1 MSFMN
6 DLKPEEQLSN
16 LFGSY
21 RAEWFKDKIYEL
33 FSKPEYFPELETPRP
48 CMLIGGRGTGK
59 TTVLRCLSYEGQFAL
74 SGQNVEKIDEWPYYG
89 IYYRINTNRVTAFKG
104 PEVSDE
110 HWKRLFAHY
119 FNLVICNQLLRF
131 LEWYYRHKSSAVQ
144 IDAQSCFKI
153 AKSLNISNTVTL
165 KNLAEEIDNLG
176 IEFEAYINNIALQK
190 QPSLSMQGVPIDTIV
205 DALVKLPQFAGKTF
219 FFLIDEYENLQEY
232 QQQVVNTLIKHS
244 GHHYTFKIS
253 VRELGLRCRTT
264 LNENEQLISPA
275 DYVRI
280 NITEKLSGK
289 IFNKF
294 ALSVCNMRI
303 SKLQV
308 NDKSLIEDIS
318 KVLLQLSPE
327 EEAEKLGIRDL
338 IKPFKD
344 DVVYQSLL
352 NDIQSPLLIYF
363 LKLWAEKENQ
373 PIRGIVNDYIAHRET
388 WETRFQ
394 NYKHA
399 LLFTIRQGKSGIR
412 KYYSGWKVFVKLAAN
427 NIRYLLELVD
437 QSLLLHIREGHE
449 LAEPIPPEI
458 QTRAAQNTGK
468 KNLAELE
475 GLHAHGAKLTKLLL
489 SLGRIFEVMASN
501 VLGHT
506 PEANQ
511 FYIEADTDIS
521 DKESKEVDDLLKAA
535 IMHLALIRESGTKF
549 TDEADTRDYDYMIH
563 PIFSPFFIFSYRK
576 KRKMKITERQFLG
589 LVKTPR
595 ETIKKILEQ
604 NNRDYEEQLPD
615 QLLLFKG
622 YYFGSPQ

>member
-1 MSFMN
+1 ML
-6 DLKPEEQLSN
+6 DLKPEEQLSQ

-21 RAEWFKDKIYEL
+21 KAEWLTDKIYEF
-33 FSKPEYFPELETPRP
+33 FSKPEYFPELETTRP

-59 TTVLRCLSYEGQFAL
+59 TTVLRCLSYDGQFAL
-74 SGQNVEKIDEWPYYG
+74 SGSNIEKIDEWPYYG

-110 HWKRLFAHY
+110 QWKRLFAHY
-119 FNLVICNQLLRF
+119 FNLVMCDQLLRF
-131 LEWYYRHKSSAVQ
+131 LEWYYRHKPSAVQ
-144 IDAQSCFKI
+144 IDPQSCSKI
-153 AKSLNISNTVTL
+153 AMSLNIANTVTL
-165 KNLAEEIDNLG
+165 KNLAEEIDNLR
-176 IEFEAYINNIALQK
+176 IKFEAYINNIAISNTASQK
-190 QPSLSMQGVPIDTIV
+190 QPWLSMQGAPIDTIV
-205 DALVKLPQFAGKTF
+205 DALAKLPQFAKKTF

-232 QQQVVNTLIKHS
+232 QQQVINTLIKHS

-264 LNENEQLISPA
+264 LNQNEQLISPA

-280 NITEKLSGK
+280 NINEKLSGK

-303 SKLQV
+303 SKLRV
-308 NDKSLIEDIS
+308 DDKSLIEDIS
-318 KVLLQLSPE
+318 MILPELSPE
-327 EEAEKLGIRDL
+327 EEAVKLGILDL

-344 DVVYQSLL
+344 DVKNLL
-352 NDIQSPLLIYF
+352 NDMQSSLLIYF

-373 PIRGIVNDYIAHRET
+373 PIKDIVNNYIAHRET
-388 WETRFQ
+388 WETRYQ

-412 KYYSGWKVFVKLAAN
+412 KYYSGWNVFVKLAAN
-427 NIRYLLELVD
+427 NIRYLLELVE
-437 QSLLLHIREGHE
+437 QSLLLHVKEGHE
-449 LAEPIPPEI
+449 LSEPIPPEI

-489 SLGRIFEVMASN
+489 SLGRIFEVMAAD

-511 FYIEADTDIS
+511 FYIEADTGIS
-521 DKESKEVDDLLKAA
+521 EKESKEVDDLLKAA

-563 PIFSPFFIFSYRK
+563 PIFSPFFVFSHRK
-576 KRKMKITERQFLG
+576 KRKMKLTESQFLG
-589 LVKTPR
+589 LVNTPR
-595 ETIKKILEQ
+595 ESIKNILVQ

-622 YYFGSPQ
+622 YYFGSP